1 MNKHITINLL
11 PQEPESWLVIMVG
24 LTACVF
30 FYSLF
35 WSAASA
41 ANSENDAKARAEQK
55 AKP

>member
-1 MNKHITINLL
+1 MNKHITINVL
-11 PQEPESWLVIMVG
+11 PQDPESWLVIMVG

-41 ANSENDAKARAEQK
+41 TNSENDSKARIEQK